1 MPGIPVCRWGER
13 VDGQNEYGSW
23 AGSSP
28 GAGRFRPLSPAPP
41 ARPVNAMDQVQWAAP
56 KTAGGD
62 GDAAD
67 VRLIAFYLPQFHPIP
82 ENDRWWGPGFTDWQN
97 VAKATPLFEGHYQPR
112 LPGALGFYDLRLDE
126 IRHRQVELARSH
138 GIHGFCYYYYW
149 FNGRRILEQ
158 PLNRYIADPK
168 IDFPFCICWANEN
181 WSRRWDGGNREVL
194 LVQEHDFDSDMQ
206 FIREVIPLF
215 KDPRYIRVDGRP
227 LLVLYRA
234 DLLKM
239 PAFTTVGWRDECEK
253 AGLPGIHLCAAQT
266 FEITDPR
273 PYGFDAAVEF
283 PPHKHAIGHIA
294 QDQRGLPGDFQ
305 GWVCDYELVARHSV
319 TAPVPDY
326 PLYRGLFPSWDNTA
340 RKRIQALIFHH
351 SDPARYE
358 YWLRGLV
365 SYTRQN
371 LVGDQRIIFVN
382 AWNEWAEGAHLEPD
396 LKHGSAYLDATLRAM
411 SGQTDP
417 KQLVDLLSEQVKM
430 IASPDLR
437 ERIEGYAQEIEAQLK
452 SLSRTVDFFTGERQ
466 MVERLRREREA
477 MVFYP
482 NSVEEL
488 FGAEPS
494 KDIECWFERINGR
507 AIRSDQTT
515 DVRTTVHF
523 EGWLFCPGIFP
534 DAETTARYMLL
545 RNVENEDA
553 YAAQIY
559 QHWPRQDVAQ
569 SRPHTDGAYTL
580 NSGFGSLFSVS
591 KMPPGVYQ
599 MGCGMK
605 NSTKAT
611 YSWSDYRIELLAPDR
626 RREGVVR
633 EPGRRRSAER
643 QDA

>member
-1 MPGIPVCRWGER
+1 
-13 VDGQNEYGSW
+13 
-23 AGSSP
+23 
-28 GAGRFRPLSPAPP
+28 
-41 ARPVNAMDQVQWAAP
+41 MDQVQWVAS
-56 KTAGGD
+56 KTAGTH
-62 GDAAD
+62 AAD

-126 IRHRQVELARSH
+126 IRHRQIELARSH

-158 PLNRYIADPK
+158 PLNRYIADQQN
-168 IDFPFCICWANEN
+168 DFPFCICWANEN

-194 LVQEHDFDSDMQ
+194 LVQEHDTASDMK

-215 KDPRYIRVDGRP
+215 KDPRYIRVNGMP

-234 DLLKM
+234 DLLKV
-239 PAFTTVGWRDECEK
+239 PTETAAGWREECEK

-266 FEITDPR
+266 FDITDPR
-273 PYGFDAAVEF
+273 PYGFDSACEF
-283 PPHKHAIGHIA
+283 PPHKHAVGHIA

-305 GWVCDYELVARHSV
+305 GWVCDYELVARHSL

-326 PLYRGLFPSWDNTA
+326 ALYRGLFPSWDNSA
-340 RKRIQALIFHH
+340 RKRNQALIFHH

-396 LKHGSAYLDATLRAM
+396 LKYGAAYLDATLRAM

-417 KQLVDLLSEQVKM
+417 KQLFDLLAEQVKM
-430 IASPDLR
+430 IANPDLR
-437 ERIEGYAQEIEAQLK
+437 ERIEGYADEIQSQLTN
-452 SLSRTVDFFTGERQ
+452 LGRTVEYFTRERQ
-466 MVERLRREREA
+466 MVERLRQEREA
-477 MVFYP
+477 AVFFR
-482 NSVEEL
+482 NSIEEL
-488 FGAEPS
+488 FGAEPAT
-494 KDIECWFERINGR
+494 DIDCWFERVNGR
-507 AIRSDQTT
+507 PIRT
-515 DVRTTVHF
+515 DLRMDIRTTAHL
-523 EGWLFCPGIFP
+523 EGWMLSPGIFP
-534 DAETTARYMLL
+534 DAETTARYVLL
-545 RNVENEDA
+545 RNVENDDT

-559 QHWPRQDVAQ
+559 QHWPREDVALGRHHID
-569 SRPHTDGAYTL
+569 STYTM
-580 NSGFGSLFSVS
+580 NSGFGALFSMS

-599 MGCGMK
+599 IGCGMK
-605 NSTKAT
+605 NNIKAT
-611 YSWSDYRIELLAPDR
+611 YAWSDYRVKLLSPER
-626 RREGVVR
+626 RRSGAPR
-633 EPGRRRSAER
+633 EPGRRRRSAER